1 MLLYKQWNLRG
12 GICLPNLNTADFY
25 YGALLSALVTRHITP
40 AIIES
45 SDARQIYCL
54 TTNDREFYMFV
65 KYRSTPTTN
74 NETFTS
80 RSFTFSDSD
89 ISELQ
94 KLLNSDKDLSLG
106 LICGNTPQHTSQYA
120 ILHNHEISQIMS
132 LGKKSLTIRS
142 KKREHNFCIP
152 ISDGNSQDIRIA
164 KKTAY

>member
-1 MLLYKQWNLRG
+1 MKADITPSRARSASCRG
-12 GICLPNLNTADFY
+12 RWPRPARRRRASRCT
-25 YGALLSALVTRHITP
+25 GARHITP

-80 RSFTFSDSD
+80 WSFTFSDSD

-152 ISDGNSQDIRIA
+152 ISDGNGQDIRIA

>member
-80 RSFTFSDSD
+80 WSFTFSDSD

-132 LGKKSLTIRS
+132 LGKKSLTIHS

-152 ISDGNSQDIRIA
+152 ISDGNGQDIRIA

>member
-1 MLLYKQWNLRG
+1 M
-12 GICLPNLNTADFY
+12 PNLNTADFY

-80 RSFTFSDSD
+80 WSFTFSDSD

-94 KLLNSDKDLSLG
+94 S
-106 LICGNTPQHTSQYA
+106 
-120 ILHNHEISQIMS
+120 
-132 LGKKSLTIRS
+132 KKSRINYNKLVKLYERT
-142 KKREHNFCIP
+142 NCGLFCAFFCIM
-152 ISDGNSQDIRIA
+152 A
-164 KKTAY
+164 